1 MRLLRC
7 ALLVLIGAVLATPA
21 AAKSWTALR
30 IGVSA
35 NYPPFTSVD
44 EHDRFKG
51 FEIEI
56 TEALCARMDVSCEF
70 VKQEWEDMI
79 PSLIA
84 HSIDVIF
91 ASMSITEERKKQIAF
106 SNRYYQTPT
115 SLVAR
120 KALNLRDASP
130 KGMSGRVIGAQQ
142 GTLQADYLQH
152 VYAPAG
158 AIAKFYATQSEAQFD
173 LARGRIDAIMVD
185 KLSVYDWIG
194 KSEQGSCCV
203 YTGVDITDQ
212 RYVGEGVGAGL
223 RKEDSELRERINQ
236 AIAGIIADGTYK
248 KINDKYFPFS
258 IY

>member
-1 MRLLRC
+1 MSLLRC
-7 ALLVLIGAVLATPA
+7 ALLALIVAVLASSA
-21 AAKSWTALR
+21 SAKTWTEIR

-35 NYPPFTSVD
+35 SYPPFTSVD
-44 EHDRFKG
+44 EHDRFQG

-56 TEALCARMDVSCEF
+56 TEALCKRINVTCEF

-84 HSIDVIF
+84 HSIDAIF

-115 SLVAR
+115 SLVTR

-130 KGMSGRVIGAQQ
+130 KGMNGRVIGVQQ
-142 GTLQADYLQH
+142 GTLQANYLQN
-152 VYAPAG
+152 VYVPAG
-158 AIAKFYATQSEAQFD
+158 AVAKSYTTQSEAQFE

-194 KSEQGSCCV
+194 KSEQGTCCA
-203 YTGVDITDQ
+203 YTGVDMNDP

-223 RKEDSELRERINQ
+223 RKEDGDLRDMINR
-236 AIAGIIADGTYK
+236 AIDGIIADGTYK